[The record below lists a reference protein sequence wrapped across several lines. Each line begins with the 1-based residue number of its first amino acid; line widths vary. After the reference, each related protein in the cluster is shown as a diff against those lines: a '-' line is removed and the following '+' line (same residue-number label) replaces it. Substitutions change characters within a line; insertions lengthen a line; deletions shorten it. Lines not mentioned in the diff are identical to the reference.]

1 LIHDTSKDYFLRPV
15 HTDDQPS
22 LQEFLKEEECI
33 LHQHLDWHS
42 ALEWLGSQPFWIL
55 GKAGKIIAALACP
68 YEPSGMVWVRLFA
81 ASPQLRSFQ
90 TWNLL
95 FQKILEVFADNP
107 PTLIASLALKRDYT
121 EILLQSGFQPYQ
133 FIVVLE
139 KVGKPPQFSKPSGVN
154 LRLMQ
159 IEDLE
164 TITALDRAAFEPLW
178 HNSQNI
184 LTHAY
189 QQSNYATVVEKDG
202 CIVAYQISTN
212 TIFNAHLARI
222 AVQPD
227 LQQTG
232 IASILI
238 SDLISFFY
246 LNGISRITV
255 NTQSNNQA
263 SLALYQK
270 TGFRKTGEKF
280 SVFHYHFK

>member
-1 LIHDTSKDYFLRPV
+1 VINHTSMEYFLRPV
-15 HTDDQPS
+15 RTDDLHT
-22 LQEFLKEEECI
+22 LQEFLEGEGCI

-42 ALEWLGSQPFWIL
+42 ALEWLGAQPFWIL
-55 GKAGKIIAALACP
+55 GKEGKIIAALACP
-68 YEPSGMVWVRLFA
+68 HETSAMTWVRLFA
-81 ASPQLRSFQ
+81 ASPQLGSFQ

-107 PTLIASLALKRDYT
+107 PTLIASLALKKEYT

-139 KVGKPPQFSKPSGVN
+139 RVGKPPQFSKPSGIN
-154 LRLMQ
+154 LRWMQ
-159 IEDLE
+159 IGDLE
-164 TITALDRAAFEPLW
+164 TITSLDRAAFEPLW

-189 QQSNYATVVEKDG
+189 QQSNYATVAEKDG

-212 TIFNAHLARI
+212 TMFNAHLARI
-222 AVQPD
+222 AVQTD

-280 SVFHYHFK
+280 SVLNYHFT